1 MSTRP
6 ATPRIGVAGR
16 PAQGL
21 PLPSPVL
28 TAVLVPSGSALGLL
42 PEVERQMLSAVG
54 VSATAE
60 MPTRSPLLRACTHH
74 LCSGGQR
81 VRAHLALHAGVA
93 LGMRDADAVTI
104 AATAEL
110 LHNAS
115 LIHDDLQDRSEQR
128 RGAPTVHI
136 AFGAAI
142 ALCAGDLLLSG
153 AYRTLAGYSGTDTL
167 PWLLALTHDAVAE
180 AAQGQIADSVAPR
193 GSGDMVSWYLSVAA
207 AKSGAL
213 LRLPLELA
221 LAASG
226 LPNALPLAR
235 RAAEAFAIGYQIA
248 DDIEDVDA
256 DMAAGSLNLL
266 VLLMAAGPSGAA
278 VARRLAQQHLA
289 AAHMLAHELPEGSG
303 RYLGQ
308 LAKARAAQL

>member
-6 ATPRIGVAGR
+6 ATPRIGVAGQS
-16 PAQGL
+16 AWGL
-21 PLPSPVL
+21 PLSS
-28 TAVLVPSGSALGLL
+28 AVLIAVLASADPALDLL

-54 VSATAE
+54 LSATAE
-60 MPTRSPLLRACTHH
+60 TSTRSPLLRACAHH

-81 VRAHLALHAGVA
+81 VRALIALHAGVA
-93 LGMRDADAVTI
+93 LGMPDADAVTI

-115 LIHDDLQDRSEQR
+115 LVHDDLQDRSEQR
-128 RGAPTVHI
+128 RGAPTVHS
-136 AFGAAI
+136 AFDAAI

-153 AYRTLAGYSGTDTL
+153 AYRTLAGYSGTATL
-167 PWLLALTHDAVAE
+167 PRLLTLTHDAVSE
-180 AAQGQIADSVAPR
+180 AAHGQIADSMAPR
-193 GSGDMVSWYLSVAA
+193 GSGDTVTWYLSVAA

-221 LAASG
+221 LEASG
-226 LPNALPLAR
+226 LVNALPHAR

-248 DDIEDVDA
+248 DDINDIEA
-256 DMAAGSLNLL
+256 DMATGSLNLL
-266 VLLMAAGPSGAA
+266 VLLKAAGPGGEN

-289 AAHMLAHELPEGSG
+289 AAHMLANELPEGSG

-308 LAKARAAQL
+308 LAKAREAQL